1 MLVTVGIPFYNSAR
15 FLKNAIQ
22 SVINQTYT
30 DWKLILIDDGSTD
43 TSLSVASSFIDSRI
57 EIISDGQNRGLIYR
71 LNQLIEICDT
81 KYLARMDAD
90 DIMHPQRLE
99 KQLLFLEGNPHVD
112 IVGSWAYSIDIYNQI
127 HGILEY
133 KNNPHAIMDVFR
145 HQCFIHPSI
154 VGRKKWFDENLYDSN
169 YVRVEDMELW
179 CRTINKSH
187 FCNISEPLLFYRE
200 IGVPYLS
207 KYLLSMRGVRKLIK
221 VYNKS
226 NKLRM
231 CAMLLVN
238 YLKSSVYIVAFCLK
252 LQNVL
257 IRRRSYS
264 VPCNI
269 QLTAMNSLSDAI
281 K

>member
-1 MLVTVGIPFYNSAR
+1 
-15 FLKNAIQ
+15 
-22 SVINQTYT
+22 
-30 DWKLILIDDGSTD
+30 
-43 TSLSVASSFIDSRI
+43 
-57 EIISDGQNRGLIYR
+57 
-71 LNQLIEICDT
+71 
-81 KYLARMDAD
+81 MDAD